1 MSKVRTIFFLVFCSP
16 FFAFSGQGTVGE
28 MLDKSLDELS
38 KGRYESSISLAEQAF
53 FKAKRKNDRYQ
64 MVKAK
69 GTLGY
74 IGIEVGD
81 YASAQI
87 NTSDALNY
95 LRKLDTVDLYHE
107 TAYLEYLA
115 LISFMQGDHQRAT
128 SLYQAAYNSAVNYI
142 SENRAYAEEWGDTD
156 WLYKLPLQKAKN
168 LRMLGE
174 YEEAGDLLLTVLEES
189 EFKNDD
195 AVLAEV
201 INQLGLIKME
211 NQEYLSAQ
219 NLFGRLAFSSNDK
232 IDDHTRAAA
241 MHNLAWAYTEQNDLE
256 KASDYYR
263 QALKLKR
270 TYGASADTE
279 FLTLLDLGEVEF
291 NKKDY
296 QSAIQIWNEA
306 ITVYDQFDNNPD
318 LFKIYDWLGKAHREI
333 KSEESSRYSD
343 LYVASMSTWI
353 EAQSNRDSNPELAV
367 FNTKIDNIIAA
378 REASARR
385 LKDIQRYWP
394 YAAMALFILALF
406 IYQLQIAL
414 NRRRDRQFENSL
426 KSERAVKADEILK
439 QIRRD

>member
-1 MSKVRTIFFLVFCSP
+1 MVFCFP
-16 FFAFSGQGTVGE
+16 FFAFSGQGTIEE

-115 LISFMQGDHQRAT
+115 LISF
-128 SLYQAAYNSAVNYI
+128 NSAVNYM
-142 SENRAYAEEWGDTD
+142 SEYRAYAEKWGDTD

-189 EFKNDD
+189 EFKNED
-195 AVLAEV
+195 AVLEEV
-201 INQLGLIKME
+201 INQLGLIKIE
-211 NQEYLSAQ
+211 NKEYLSAQ
-219 NLFGRLAFSSNDK
+219 NLFGRLAFSTDDR
-232 IDDHTRAAA
+232 IDVQTRAAA
-241 MHNLAWAYTEQNDLE
+241 MHNLAWTYTEQNDLE
-256 KASDYYR
+256 KASNYY
-263 QALKLKR
+263 QKALKLKR
-270 TYGASADTE
+270 DYGASPSIE
-279 FLTLLDLGEVEF
+279 FVTLLDLGEVEY
-291 NKKDY
+291 NKKEY
-296 QSAIQIWNEA
+296 RAAIQIWNEA
-306 ITVYDQFDNNPD
+306 IAVYDQFDNNPE

-333 KSEESSRYSD
+333 QSEESSRYSD
-343 LYVASMSTWI
+343 LYVSSMSTWI

-406 IYQLQIAL
+406 VYQLQIAL